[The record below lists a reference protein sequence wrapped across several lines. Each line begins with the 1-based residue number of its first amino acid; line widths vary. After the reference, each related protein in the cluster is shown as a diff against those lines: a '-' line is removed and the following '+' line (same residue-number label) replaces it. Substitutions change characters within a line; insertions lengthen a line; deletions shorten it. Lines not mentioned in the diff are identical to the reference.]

1 MNITILHLFELAI
14 HAMQCM
20 LAALL
25 CYLNFI
31 SQMLISYFLFL
42 DLLEVPVLVL
52 GVGEDVGEAALAAV
66 LPVPVRRHE
75 HPRPALRSR
84 TLAPPPGHLNTSY
97 NIILPLVILVS
108 NYVEL
113 QTKVRENDI
122 VTEKDPT

>member
-1 MNITILHLFELAI
+1 
-14 HAMQCM
+14 
-20 LAALL
+20 
-25 CYLNFI
+25 
-31 SQMLISYFLFL
+31 MLISYFLFL
-42 DLLEVPVLVL
+42 DLLEVPLLVL

-84 TLAPPPGHLNTSY
+84 TLAPPSGHLNTSY

-122 VTEKDPT
+122 ITEKDPT